1 MCDFYHKILLEDFF
15 DTFILSKQ
23 FDIFYVK
30 GHIQTQHII
39 KKQADFIKRCVY
51 LPHKSGDVVLPMLN
65 NIN

>member
-15 DTFILSKQ
+15 DTFIPSKQ

-30 GHIQTQHII
+30 SHIQPRHIVKIQAEFI
-39 KKQADFIKRCVY
+39 KKCVY
-51 LPHKSGDVVLPMLN
+51 LPHKSGYVVLPMLN